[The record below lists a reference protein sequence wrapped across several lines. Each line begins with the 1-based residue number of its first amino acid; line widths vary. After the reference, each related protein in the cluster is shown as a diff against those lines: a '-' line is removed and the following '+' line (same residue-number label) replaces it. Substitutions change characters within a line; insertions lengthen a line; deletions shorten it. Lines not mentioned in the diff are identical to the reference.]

1 MLYCGHKSCIVVLIQ
16 AIPIFIYILQSSIV
30 HRDMKNVSDIMVRE
44 IVSIS
49 ADTPIGEAAKTTIE
63 KGVGSLAVTDDG
75 VTVGIVTD
83 KDFVRH
89 LASGKKAE
97 HIEDIMSTPLI
108 KVSSEADILET
119 FKVMSENK
127 ISHVFVEGE
136 KNVAGLDLVGIVGMV
151 SLKDVLRHLPEYAHG
166 R

>member
-1 MLYCGHKSCIVVLIQ
+1 
-16 AIPIFIYILQSSIV
+16 
-30 HRDMKNVSDIMVRE
+30 MKKVSDIMVRK

-49 ADTPIGEAAKTTIE
+49 ADTPIREAANTTIE

-97 HIEDIMSTPLI
+97 HIGDIMSAPLI
-108 KVSSEADILET
+108 KVGSEADILET
-119 FKVMSENK
+119 FKVMSKNK

-136 KNVAGLDLVGIVGMV
+136 KTVAGRELVGIVGMV

>member
-1 MLYCGHKSCIVVLIQ
+1 
-16 AIPIFIYILQSSIV
+16 
-30 HRDMKNVSDIMVRE
+30 MKKVSDIMVRK

-97 HIEDIMSTPLI
+97 HIGDIMSTPLI
-108 KVSSEADILET
+108 KVGSEADILET
-119 FKVMSENK
+119 FKVMSKNK